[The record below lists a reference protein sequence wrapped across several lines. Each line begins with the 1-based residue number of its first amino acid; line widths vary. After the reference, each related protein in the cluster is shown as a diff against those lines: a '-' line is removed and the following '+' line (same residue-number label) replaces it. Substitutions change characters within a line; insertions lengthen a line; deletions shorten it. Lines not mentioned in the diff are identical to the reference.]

1 MLSEA
6 DLIGVW
12 QLISNL
18 DVDEDGTTSEG
29 PLGPHP
35 KGLLMY
41 GGHGYMSVSMMRTDR
56 LSGAGSGPGRHPTTY
71 MGYSGTWRLVDGVVV
86 HEVEVSSHRHMVNT
100 KQIREA
106 VLDDDCLTL
115 YATAFIGGRPQR
127 RMLRWQR
134 A

>member
-6 DLIGVW
+6 CLIGAW

-18 DVDEDGTTSEG
+18 DLDADGIASEG

-41 GGHGYMSVSMMRTDR
+41 GERGHMSVSMMRTER
-56 LSGAGSGPGRHPTTY
+56 LNDAGPGPVRHPLFY
-71 MGYSGTWRLVDGVVV
+71 MGYSGTWRLVNNMIV
-86 HEVEVSSHRHMVNT
+86 HEVEVSSHLHMVNT
-100 KQIREA
+100 KQIRKA
-106 VLDDDCLTL
+106 VLSDDRLTL
-115 YATAFIGGRPQR
+115 YATARIGR
-127 RMLRWQR
+127 RLTRRVLSWQR

>member
-12 QLISNL
+12 QLTSNL

-35 KGLLMY
+35 KGLLIY
-41 GGHGYMSVSMMRTDR
+41 GEHGYMSVSMMRTGR
-56 LSGAGSGPGRHPTTY
+56 LSGTGSGRERPLTTY
-71 MGYSGTWRLVDGVVV
+71 MGYSGTWRLVDDAVV
-86 HEVEVSSHRHMVNT
+86 HEVEISSHRHMVDT

-106 VLDDDCLTL
+106 VLDDDRLTL
-115 YATAFIGGRPQR
+115 YATALIGGRPQR
-127 RMLRWQR
+127 RVLTWQR
-134 A
+134 T

>member
-12 QLISNL
+12 KLISNL
-18 DVDEDGTTSEG
+18 GLDEGGIVSEG

-35 KGLLMY
+35 KGLLIY
-41 GGHGYMSVSMMRTDR
+41 DGRGYMSVSMMRTGR
-56 LSGAGSGPGRHPTTY
+56 LNDAGSGPVQPSTFY
-71 MGYSGTWRLVDGVVV
+71 MGYSGTWRLVNDVIV
-86 HEVEVSSHRHMVNT
+86 HEVEVSSHPHMVNT

-106 VLDDDCLTL
+106 VLGDDRLTL
-115 YATAFIGGRPQR
+115 YATALIGGRLAR
-127 RMLRWQR
+127 RVLSWRR